1 MLRVKSLGLLL
12 IVLSVARAHHAMEYI
27 AMESYSTAR
36 GGQKIFHVHY
46 DYIVDNSANSAQDH
60 WEYTPGLSY
69 GITNRLM
76 VDAHTHFAK
85 FGIDHIVREQRAN
98 FAPQGPSPFMEAMA
112 FAVQYRLTEGSF
124 IDVAIGGVYEEPFQ
138 RSRDLLG
145 GQRGFEGILILSRGL
160 GSRGNICANFKLGR
174 YGDEKLS
181 EWALGVKHPLT
192 EDTHGIQAGLELL
205 GDTAGKWSL
214 LPGIYFPLGDQNI
227 VFKTGLE
234 FGKDLNSMRANATL
248 MVIF

>member
-1 MLRVKSLGLLL
+1 MKLIKPLGLLL
-12 IVLSVARAHHAMEYI
+12 MFFSFVLAHHAMEYI
-27 AMESYSTAR
+27 EMESYSTAR
-36 GGQKIFHVHY
+36 SGQKIFHVHY
-46 DYIVDNSANSAQDH
+46 DYLVDNYANSAEDH
-60 WEYTPGLSY
+60 WEYTPGLSF

-85 FGIDHIVREQRAN
+85 FGIDHIVNDQQAN
-98 FAPQGPSPFMEAMA
+98 FTSQGPSPFMEAVA

-138 RSRDLLG
+138 RSRDLLD

-160 GSRGNICANFKLGR
+160 GARGSICANFRLGR
-174 YGDEKLS
+174 SGEETVS
-181 EWALGVKHPLT
+181 EWALGVRNPLT
-192 EDTHGIQAGLELL
+192 EDAHGIVAGVELL
-205 GDTAGKWSL
+205 GDMNGNWSL
-214 LPGIYFPLGDQNI
+214 LPGVYFPLGDQNI

-234 FGKDLNSMRANATL
+234 LGKDMNSIRANATL